1 MKKWL
6 PLIITL
12 LFAGWYDCKEFAF
25 APVAPW
31 TVRMGIGDGE

>member
-12 LFAGWYDCKEFAF
+12 LFAGWFAGK
-25 APVAPW
+25 
-31 TVRMGIGDGE
+31 VRIPHDRDRKSVV